1 MYQYKYVR
9 ITVQSQGYGLINGT
23 SYGIG
28 EYRQIIDSCA
38 ASGWHYVGYIPV
50 EQRGTGHIEEMDLIF
65 EKEIYKHL
73 RNNEG

>member
-38 ASGWHYVGYIPV
+38 ASGWRYVGIFQLNKG
-50 EQRGTGHIEEMDLIF
+50 EQGILKKWILFLKKKYTNI
-65 EKEIYKHL
+65 
-73 RNNEG
+73 